1 MPVPRDRWGVFLI
14 PRERE
19 SELAEASVRVDA
31 AMIGEH
37 GEVGPRGWYEARHEL
52 FEKLVARSAFHRV
65 IEHPDPDE
73 VVARFV
79 KLVDGRK
86 RGAWSAASPTA
97 RRDLAR
103 RALPKLENGSLR
115 AALEAAL
122 THQAASDAGLWVV
135 AEAALPP
142 MYAEPKRERP
152 RSVSPAEVAAAARRL
167 DELVVRGDDEWAR
180 RDRSRD
186 RSPFRASLCELA
198 EDDARAAAS
207 VWNGVDE
214 DDQRASV
221 RAHEQASERC
231 LAAATARDD
240 VDTIDAV
247 EAIEKLCERI
257 PMRSLARH
265 IYDGQ
270 QTRELLAWLERQRP
284 SAARDRVLAAVRRAA
299 NNGHAFAIVYFA
311 E

>member
-1 MPVPRDRWGVFLI
+1 MSAPCDRWGVFLI

-79 KLVDGRK
+79 KLIDGRK
-86 RGAWSAASPTA
+86 RGAWGAASPAA

-103 RALPKLENGSLR
+103 GALPQIQNDQLR

-122 THQAASDAGLWVV
+122 AHPAASDAGLWVA

-142 MYAEPKRERP
+142 MYAEQKAAA
-152 RSVSPAEVAAAARRL
+152 RSVSPAEVAETARRL
-167 DELVVRGDDEWAR
+167 DELVVRGDEEWAR
-180 RDRSRD
+180 RDRTRD

-198 EDDARAAAS
+198 EDDARAAAN
-207 VWNGVDE
+207 VWNGIDE
-214 DDQRASV
+214 DDLRASV

-240 VDTIDAV
+240 VDTVETV
-247 EAIEKLCERI
+247 EAIEELCERI
-257 PMRSLARH
+257 PIGSLARH
-265 IYDGQ
+265 IYDAR

-284 SAARDRVLAAVRRAA
+284 SAARDRVLPALRSAAS
-299 NNGHAFAIVYFA
+299 NGNAFAIVYFA